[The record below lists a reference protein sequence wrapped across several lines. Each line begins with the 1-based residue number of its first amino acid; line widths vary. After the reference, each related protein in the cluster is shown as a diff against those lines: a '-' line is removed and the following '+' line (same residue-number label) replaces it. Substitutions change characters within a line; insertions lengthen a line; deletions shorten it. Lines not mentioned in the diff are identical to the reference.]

1 MLAQAH
7 QQMQALGGELQKLQF
22 ERAAKVQ
29 EGQNRLQEVAAKFQA
44 DMALED
50 KKLQAQLAVAEI
62 NTKAQRL
69 DERLA
74 FVEEFAKQLHSQAH
88 DVAMAAQ
95 QHQQQQALAAQQA
108 QHQADATD
116 QQAANQSVQS
126 AQDAAQA
133 QAQTQEAAQ

>member
-1 MLAQAH
+1 MAAQAQ
-7 QQMQALGGELQKLQF
+7 QQMQLMGIELQKLQF
-22 ERAAKVQ
+22 ERQAKVAEHQ
-29 EGQNRLQEVAAKFQA
+29 GKMQQIQLQAQA

-74 FVEEFAKQLHSQAH
+74 FVEEFAKQMHSQAH

-95 QHQQQQALAAQQA
+95 QHSQAQQLTAQQA
-108 QHQADATD
+108 AHQSDATD
-116 QQAANQSVQS
+116 QQAQNQSAQS
-126 AQDAAQA
+126 AQDAAQS
-133 QAQTQEAAQ
+133 QAQQETAQ